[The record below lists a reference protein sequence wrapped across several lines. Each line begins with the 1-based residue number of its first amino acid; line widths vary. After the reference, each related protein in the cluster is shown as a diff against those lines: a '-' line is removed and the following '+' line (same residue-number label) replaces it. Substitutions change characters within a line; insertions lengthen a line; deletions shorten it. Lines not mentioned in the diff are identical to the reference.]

1 MPIYEYVCRA
11 CGQEF
16 ETLVRNEEKPACPG
30 CNSRRLEKK
39 LSAPAVQTARSG
51 PACPAR
57 DMGACNQPSCGGGGC
72 CGLTGLG

>member
-1 MPIYEYVCRA
+1 MPIYEYVCRQ

-16 ETLVRNEEKPACPG
+16 EALVRNEEKPACPG

-39 LSAPAVQTARSG
+39 LSAPAVQTRSSG

-57 DMGACNQPSCGGGGC
+57 EMGACNMPSCGGGGC
-72 CGLTGLG
+72 GLTGLG